1 MKQKKFWVLAGILL
15 GTVILSLCIGRYPL
29 TLQNLWKI
37 LTGIEKGMGERV
49 FLQIRLPR
57 TFLVLICGAALA
69 AVSYTHLFRDNAGS
83 HIHIATP
90 LYLL

>member
-1 MKQKKFWVLAGILL
+1 MKQKKFWAIAGILL
-15 GTVILSLCIGRYPL
+15 GTVILSLCVGRYPL

-37 LTGIEKGMGERV
+37 LTGMEKGMGERV

-69 AVSYTHLFRDNAGS
+69 VSGMV
-83 HIHIATP
+83 
-90 LYLL
+90 